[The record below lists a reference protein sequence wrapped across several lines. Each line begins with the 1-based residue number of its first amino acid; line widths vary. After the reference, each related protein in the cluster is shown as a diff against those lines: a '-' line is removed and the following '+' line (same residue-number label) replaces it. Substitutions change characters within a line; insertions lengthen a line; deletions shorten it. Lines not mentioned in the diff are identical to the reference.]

1 MRHHFRLMA
10 TLLVCLA
17 AYAALLGAF
26 HWMNQPRDA
35 AVLGGIAVI
44 FLLLAIVPAAVRTI
58 WRRL

>member
-10 TLLVCLA
+10 TLLVCMA

-35 AVLGGIAVI
+35 SVLGGIAVI
-44 FLLLAIVPAAVRTI
+44 FLLLVIVPAAVRTI

>member
-26 HWMNQPRDA
+26 HWLNQPRDSAVA
-35 AVLGGIAVI
+35 AGIVLILS
-44 FLLLAIVPAAVRTI
+44 LLGIVPVAIHTI
-58 WRRL
+58 WRKL

>member
-10 TLLVCLA
+10 TLLVCMA

-35 AVLGGIAVI
+35 SVLGGIALIFILLVI
-44 FLLLAIVPAAVRTI
+44 LPAAVRTI

>member
-1 MRHHFRLMA
+1 MRHHYRLMA
-10 TLLVCLA
+10 TLLVCMA

-35 AVLGGIAVI
+35 SVLGGIALI
-44 FLLLAIVPAAVRTI
+44 FILLVIVPAAVRTI

>member
-10 TLLVCLA
+10 MLLVCMA

-44 FLLLAIVPAAVRTI
+44 FVLLVIVPVTVHTI

>member
-10 TLLVCLA
+10 TLLVCMA

-26 HWMNQPRDA
+26 HWMNQPRDVS
-35 AVLGGIAVI
+35 VLGGIAVI
-44 FLLLAIVPAAVRTI
+44 FLLLVIVPAAVHTI

>member
-10 TLLVCLA
+10 TLLVCMA

-35 AVLGGIAVI
+35 SVLGGIALI
-44 FLLLAIVPAAVRTI
+44 FILLVIVPAAVRTI